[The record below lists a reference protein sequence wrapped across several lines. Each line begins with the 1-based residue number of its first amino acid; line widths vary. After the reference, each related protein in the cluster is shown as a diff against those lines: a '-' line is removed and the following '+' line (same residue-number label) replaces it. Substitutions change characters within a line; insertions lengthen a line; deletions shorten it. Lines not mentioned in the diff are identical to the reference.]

1 MLVLI
6 LAGQA
11 LSSEHGGV
19 SLSMSRHLSS
29 IEHARTALLLVILVN
44 VLIYACRDN
53 FRPHLNLRRTYRII
67 DGNVRS
73 MLLSI
78 FYHAEPAH
86 LLVNM
91 LALYR
96 YGSELFIN
104 TTSSRWRSVH
114 VIVLSY
120 IICGIGAFVG
130 VELLSQYH
138 DYQWERKINT
148 ARDANRCDHWFCT
161 SLNTAFGG
169 KDVSS
174 LITNA
179 WAELTTSIEYADVR
193 FSMFY
198 HQMVYRIGAS
208 GVVYGWMGM
217 RLITSWISSFH
228 SRLNAMDYCFVL
240 ATIAHDLHESALSID
255 DLRLIHLLEG
265 NGIDHAAHV
274 MGMISGMIWATVLVL
289 LSEKLPS
296 LHLKWWRRTGSGG
309 GRRLGS
315 RQEEVIRIQEQRQEQ
330 RQRTQNSRLLNHER
344 ASQRRRNERTRL

>member
-1 MLVLI
+1 MSRHHQSSIERARMALLVLI
-6 LAGQA
+6 L
-11 LSSEHGGV
+11 
-19 SLSMSRHLSS
+19 
-29 IEHARTALLLVILVN
+29 IN
-44 VLIYACRDN
+44 VLIYAYRDD

-78 FYHAEPAH
+78 FYHAEPSH

-91 LALYR
+91 LALQR

-104 TTSSRWRSVH
+104 TTSSRWRSVY

-120 IICGIGAFVG
+120 VICGIGAFMG
-130 VELLSQYH
+130 VELLSRYH
-138 DYQWERKINT
+138 EYQWEQKVNT
-148 ARDANRCDHWFCT
+148 AKVANRCTHWFCT

-179 WAELTTSIEYADVR
+179 WAEFTTSIDYANVR

-198 HQMVYRIGAS
+198 YQMVYRIGAS
-208 GVVYGWMGM
+208 GVVYGWVGM

-228 SRLNAMDYCFVL
+228 SRLNAFDYFFVL
-240 ATIAHDLHESALSID
+240 ATIAYDLRESALSID

-274 MGMISGMIWATVLVL
+274 MGMISGMIWATVFVFV
-289 LSEKLPS
+289 SEKLPL
-296 LHLKWWRRTGSGG
+296 LHWKWWTGSSG

-315 RQEEVIRIQEQRQEQ
+315 RQEEEIRIQEQQRQQ
-330 RQRTQNSRLLNHER
+330 RQRTQNSRLLNLER
-344 ASQRRRNERTRL
+344 ASQRQRNERTRL

>member
-1 MLVLI
+1 MFLVSL
-6 LAGQA
+6 LAGIVVPIA
-11 LSSEHGGV
+11 VVHCP
-19 SLSMSRHLSS
+19 MSRHQQS
-29 IEHARTALLLVILVN
+29 IERARTALLLLILVN
-44 VLIYACRDN
+44 VLIYAYRDN

-78 FYHAEPAH
+78 FYHAEPSH
-86 LLVNM
+86 LLMNM
-91 LALYR
+91 LALYK

-104 TTSSRWRSVH
+104 TTSSRWRSVYI
-114 VIVLSY
+114 IVLSY

-138 DYQWERKINT
+138 DYQWEQKVNN
-148 ARDANRCDHWFCT
+148 AKYANKCTHWFCT

-169 KDVSS
+169 KDISS
-174 LITNA
+174 LFTNT

-198 HQMVYRIGAS
+198 YQMVYRIGAS

-228 SRLNAMDYCFVL
+228 SRLNALDYFFVL
-240 ATIAHDLHESALSID
+240 ATIAHDLGESALSID
-255 DLRLIHLLEG
+255 NLRMMHLLEG

-274 MGMISGMIWATVLVL
+274 MGTISGMIWAMVFVFM
-289 LSEKLPS
+289 SEKLPL
-296 LHLKWWRRTGSGG
+296 LHWKWWIRTGS

-315 RQEEVIRIQEQRQEQ
+315 MQDEELRIQEQRQQQ
-330 RQRTQNSRLLNHER
+330 RQRTQNSRLLTP
-344 ASQRRRNERTRL
+344 SQRQRNERTRL